1 MPPAA
6 VKPMPGCGCSRAAA
20 GLLFLALRRL
30 PALAPARIATLYV
43 IGGLAAYWSIELVA
57 TILA

>member
-1 MPPAA
+1 
-6 VKPMPGCGCSRAAA
+6 MPGCGCSRAAA